1 MSEIISLDE
10 IRLSK
15 KSEEELLVITI
26 ERMVYQ
32 LNKQTEI
39 LTQMSNRISVLEQHL
54 SSSSVP
60 LLSDEEDS

>member
-26 ERMVYQ
+26 ERMMYQ